1 MYEQYFRH
9 VREEVLVS
17 RSTTV
22 ITVHGGIKN
31 DISGRDSR
39 RPPTGKIRF
48 EKIATRRRLLPPRDI
63 RRGVRKDDW
72 KVALIRSLKID
83 LIAYLIIINIV
94 LFIIC

>member
-9 VREEVLVS
+9 VREGALVS

-22 ITVHGGIKN
+22 ITAHGGKN

-39 RPPTGKIRF
+39 RPLIGKIRF

-63 RRGVRKDDW
+63 RKGVRKDGW
-72 KVALIRSLKID
+72 KVVLIGSLKID

-94 LFIIC
+94 SYLV